1 MPSVW
6 SISASV
12 TRTPSIGTCRIVEGV
27 SSARSQRNW
36 SRTSGDAFRRN
47 HRRPSP
53 LTAAEDCVRGWAA
66 EGLVRATR
74 QRGHQQFHWGNPP
87 PAALPS
93 RRTCT
98 PARGGAHGSPAAGI
112 LLSGR
117 VRGHFH
123 RYSNDGELGLRP
135 FHKASPPRS
144 ASTRHRCVKEPSANK
159 PEASGVIIGAVR
171 AQMQQIPSFA
181 GVTAVKNGPNGSCP
195 HNKTTKPRRS
205 RRLYWEYADRVWAGG
220 GRSAGTNP
228 KTAP

>member
-27 SSARSQRNW
+27 SSVRSQRNW

-53 LTAAEDCVRGWAA
+53 LMAADDCVRGWAA
-66 EGLVRATR
+66 EGSVRATR
-74 QRGHQQFHWGNPP
+74 QRGHQQFHCGNPP

-98 PARGGAHGSPAAGI
+98 PARGGAHREPRRRQPTWWPRTRSLP
-112 LLSGR
+112 SSR
-117 VRGHFH
+117 H
-123 RYSNDGELGLRP
+123 DGELGLRP

-144 ASTRHRCVKEPSANK
+144 ASTRHRCCKHQRRHIT
-159 PEASGVIIGAVR
+159 EASGVIIGAVR
-171 AQMQQIPSFA
+171 APMQQIPPLQ
-181 GVTAVKNGPNGSCP
+181 V
-195 HNKTTKPRRS
+195 S
-205 RRLYWEYADRVWAGG
+205 RL
-220 GRSAGTNP
+220 
-228 KTAP
+228 